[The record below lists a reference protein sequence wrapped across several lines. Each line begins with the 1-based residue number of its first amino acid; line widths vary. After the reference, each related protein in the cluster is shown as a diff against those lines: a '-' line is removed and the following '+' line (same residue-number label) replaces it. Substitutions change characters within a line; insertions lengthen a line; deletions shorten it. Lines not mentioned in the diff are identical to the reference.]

1 MANLLT
7 SVRLLLIAPFCWL
20 LLNWRESGWWLIV
33 IMIVAIA
40 SDYFDGIV
48 ARARNEASS
57 SGMLF
62 DHGTDFL
69 FVTSGLLV
77 AGWLGLSPLILPI
90 LIVIAFAQYVLDSYY
105 WHRQKSLKM
114 SFLGR
119 WNGIFYF
126 APLLILSIAALSP
139 NAGWSQALISALH
152 WVGQALV
159 ISTLLSIID
168 RALAP
173 LRTGS

>member
-33 IMIVAIA
+33 IVIVAIA

-57 SGMLF
+57 RGMLF

-105 WHRQKSLKM
+105 WHRQKI
-114 SFLGR
+114 GR
-119 WNGIFYF
+119 
-126 APLLILSIAALSP
+126 A
-139 NAGWSQALISALH
+139 H
-152 WVGQALV
+152 V
-159 ISTLLSIID
+159 
-168 RALAP
+168 
-173 LRTGS
+173 